1 MSSLVS
7 HQNKEFLWGI
17 LAEEG
22 VFDGIPA
29 NVSPDDIKRVFEQI
43 LKNLSANIPG
53 LYAAKLKELHNAKQR
68 SIADEDYDAAKKIHA
83 TIGEMEAIFPRLEK
97 LEARKHQAIQAEDFE
112 SAKQLKC
119 EIERVRAASFSLK
132 DINRIAIQSLAIHI
146 PKAAR
151 EISAKRVGIERGGVG
166 GIGGGSAP
174 FPEVAREIY
183 NAEDF
188 HSQKREEIETKLR
201 EKEAEMRSYFETPRP
216 KEIDF
221 SDVPRDVK
229 LKSKIIPSTVH
240 RQTQPVPSML
250 PSSPS
255 LSQSKIDDE
264 GSDSPL
270 ADNSDD
276 MDKIIAERIASR
288 QRDLDDITA
297 KIKASMP
304 PEYKTTANVEYNP
317 NDVRGGGDDTQPN
330 PMIPLISPIPTS
342 TRTQPVSNEEEGI
355 RRVRFQDEEQSI

>member
-22 VFDGIPA
+22 IFDSIPT
-29 NVSPDDIKRVFEQI
+29 NVNPEDIKCVFERI

-53 LYAAKLKELHNAKQR
+53 LYAAKLKELHNAKQQA
-68 SIADEDYDAAKKIHA
+68 IVDEDYDAAKKIHA

-97 LEARKHQAIQAEDFE
+97 LDARKHQAIQAEDFE

-119 EIERVRAASFSLK
+119 EIDRLRAASFSLK
-132 DINRIAIQSLAIHI
+132 DINKIAIQSLAIHI

-151 EISAKRVGIERGGVG
+151 EISAKRVGIERGGG
-166 GIGGGSAP
+166 GGGSAP
-174 FPEVAREIY
+174 FPEIAREIY

-221 SDVPRDVK
+221 SDVPRDIK
-229 LKSKIIPSTVH
+229 LKSKIIPLTAAH
-240 RQTQPVPSML
+240 RQTP
-250 PSSPS
+250 
-255 LSQSKIDDE
+255 SQSKIDDE

-304 PEYKTTANVEYNP
+304 PEFKTTANVEYNP

-330 PMIPLISPIPTS
+330 PIISPIPTS
-342 TRTQPVSNEEEGI
+342 TRTQSTSNEEGM

>member
-22 VFDGIPA
+22 IFDSIPT
-29 NVSPDDIKRVFEQI
+29 NVNPEDIKCVFERI
-43 LKNLSANIPG
+43 LKNLSENIPG
-53 LYAAKLKELHNAKQR
+53 LYAAKLKELHNAKQQA
-68 SIADEDYDAAKKIHA
+68 IVDEDYDAAKKIHA

-119 EIERVRAASFSLK
+119 EIDRLRAASFSLK
-132 DINRIAIQSLAIHI
+132 DINKIAIQSLAIHI

-151 EISAKRVGIERGGVG
+151 EISAKRVGIERG
-166 GIGGGSAP
+166 GGGSAP

-240 RQTQPVPSML
+240 RQTQPVLSL
-250 PSSPS
+250 SP
-255 LSQSKIDDE
+255 SQSKIDDE
-264 GSDSPL
+264 GGDSPL

-304 PEYKTTANVEYNP
+304 PEFKTTANVEYNP

-330 PMIPLISPIPTS
+330 PIIPMIPTS
-342 TRTQPVSNEEEGI
+342 TRTQSTSNEEGM
-355 RRVRFQDEEQSI
+355 RRVRFQDEEQAI

>member
-22 VFDGIPA
+22 IFDSIPT
-29 NVSPDDIKRVFEQI
+29 NVNPEDIKCVFERI

-68 SIADEDYDAAKKIHA
+68 SIVDEDYDAAKKIHA

-119 EIERVRAASFSLK
+119 EIDRLRAASFSLK
-132 DINRIAIQSLAIHI
+132 DINKIAIQSLAIHI

-151 EISAKRVGIERGGVG
+151 EISAKRVGIERGGG
-166 GIGGGSAP
+166 GGGSAP
-174 FPEVAREIY
+174 FPEIAREIY

-240 RQTQPVPSML
+240 RQTQPVPSM
-250 PSSPS
+250 PPS
-255 LSQSKIDDE
+255 LPPSQSKIDDE
-264 GSDSPL
+264 GGDSPL

-304 PEYKTTANVEYNP
+304 PEFKTTANVEYNP

-330 PMIPLISPIPTS
+330 PIIPLISPIPTS
-342 TRTQPVSNEEEGI
+342 TRTQSTSNEEGM

>member
-7 HQNKEFLWGI
+7 QQNKEFLWGI

-22 VFDGIPA
+22 IFDDIPA

-53 LYAAKLKELHNAKQR
+53 LYAAKLKELHNAKRQA
-68 SIADEDYDAAKKIHA
+68 IADEDYDTAKKAHA
-83 TIGEMEAIFPRLEK
+83 TIGEMEAIFPKLER

-112 SAKQLKC
+112 SAKQLKS
-119 EIERVRAASFSLK
+119 EIDRLRAASFSLK
-132 DINRIAIQSLAIHI
+132 DINKIAIQSLAIHI

-151 EISAKRVGIERGGVG
+151 EISAKRCNEHSGGGGGGGV
-166 GIGGGSAP
+166 SAP
-174 FPEVAREIY
+174 FPETVREIY

-201 EKEAEMRSYFETPRP
+201 EKEAEMRSYFEVPRP

-221 SDVPRDVK
+221 SDIPRDIK
-229 LKSKIIPSTVH
+229 LKSKILSP
-240 RQTQPVPSML
+240 
-250 PSSPS
+250 PS
-255 LSQSKIDDE
+255 LPPAQSKIDDE
-264 GSDSPL
+264 DGDSPL
-270 ADNSDD
+270 ADNSYD
-276 MDKIIAERIASR
+276 MDKMIAERIASR

-304 PEYKTTANVEYNP
+304 PEYKMNANVEYNP
-317 NDVRGGGDDTQPN
+317 NDVRGGDDTQEN
-330 PMIPLISPIPTS
+330 PPIPPIPTS

-355 RRVRFQDEEQSI
+355 RRVRFQDEEQLIQ